1 MKSRR
6 AANDRRIIR
15 EPAVAVQL
23 YELIE
28 QALNEIKRVRAI
40 RMTGQLHAR
49 ERTRRFSHLGRF
61 FFVRFFLFGF
71 SHAFCLK
78 SFSLSL
84 WERVGERACTRQASH
99 PPLTPPKGRGTNQAS
114 RPPLTPPKGSGQTTH
129 VSNNLFRSLLCLS
142 RRYDKLKLIGHQTQ
156 FH

>member
-40 RMTGQLHAR
+40 RMTGQLHAL

-84 WERVGERACTRQASH
+84 WERVGERACARQASH
-99 PPLTPPKGRGTNQAS
+99 PPLTPPKGRGRNRAS
-114 RPPLTPPKGSGQTTH
+114 FK
-129 VSNNLFRSLLCLS
+129 NLLRRSIR
-142 RRYDKLKLIGHQTQ
+142 RRYDKLKLIEHQQ
-156 FH
+156 KPFFLL